1 MGHIICESNLELK
14 LIFRQFKLKLGK
26 ASLQVLDLK
35 IRRSCKYY
43 FVQLTLCEQANLVW
57 AISYGPYDMVFE

>member
-1 MGHIICESNLELK
+1 MAQIICESNLERK

-35 IRRSCKYY
+35 IRRSCKYE
-43 FVQLTLCEQANLVW
+43 FVQLTLCSQANLV
-57 AISYGPYDMVFE
+57 